1 MATVTT
7 TLTARALSAQL
18 GDWRAHS
25 GTLAHALS
33 DRVRLLILDGRI
45 ALGAR
50 LPAERQLADHEGV
63 SRTTVA
69 AAYARLRELGYLV
82 SRRGSG
88 SVAALP
94 AGDVPAFDIVDRP
107 DLLDFS
113 KATLPAL
120 PAVVDAA
127 AAAVQR
133 LPHHLGL
140 AGFDL
145 FGLDELRAA
154 LADRYTARGLPTS
167 PEQMLV
173 SLGAQHAIALIAT
186 TLIGRGDRALVEN
199 PSYPHALEALTA
211 AGARLVGV
219 PVSADAGWDDDALAQ
234 LFPRSAPSLA
244 YLMPDVH
251 NPTGRIMP
259 DEQRARV
266 SALADR
272 HGTRLIVDETMADL
286 TVDGVSRQPMAV
298 HSPRIITVG
307 SVGKSVWGGIRLG
320 WIRAD
325 RDTIAELARAR
336 PPGDLGSPTLE
347 QLLLLELLPRYDE
360 LVGERRA
367 QLRRGEALLRELLA
381 AQLPDWR
388 QPPIEG
394 GLVLWTNLGRP
405 VASELALVARAEGVQ
420 IGAGPRFSV
429 DGAFE
434 RYVRLPFCYPEPLI
448 RRAVD
453 GLERAWQR
461 LDSGS
466 RRPAT
471 SDALVDAVV

>member
-1 MATVTT
+1 MVTT
-7 TLTARALSAQL
+7 TTTLSARALSAQL

-50 LPAERQLADHEGV
+50 LPAERQLADHEGI

-94 AGDVPAFDIVDRP
+94 AGDVPAFDVVDRP
-107 DLLDFS
+107 ELLDFS

-127 AAAVQR
+127 AAAVER
-133 LPHHLGL
+133 LPQHLGL

-154 LADRYTARGLPTS
+154 LAERYTQRGLPTT
-167 PEQMLV
+167 PEQILV
-173 SLGAQHAIALIAT
+173 TLGAQHAIALIAT
-186 TLIGRGDRALVEN
+186 ALVGRGDRALVEN

-219 PVSADAGWDDDALAQ
+219 PVSADDGWDDEAFAQ
-234 LFPRSAPSLA
+234 LFPRSAPSVA

-251 NPTGRIMP
+251 NPTCRIMP
-259 DEQRARV
+259 DAQRARV
-266 SALADR
+266 AALADR
-272 HGTRLIVDETMADL
+272 HGTRLIIDETMADL
-286 TVDGVSRQPMAV
+286 AFDGVSREPMAV

-347 QLLLLELLPRYDE
+347 QLVLLELLPRYDE

-367 QLRRGEALLRELLA
+367 MLRQGEHLLRELLST
-381 AQLPDWR
+381 QLPEWNVPDVA
-388 QPPIEG
+388 G
-394 GLVLWTNLGRP
+394 GLVFWVNIGRP
-405 VASELALVARAEGVQ
+405 VASELALLARAEGVQ

-434 RYVRLPFCYPEPLI
+434 RFVRLPFCYPEPLI

-461 LDSGS
+461 LGTSGQRHDAADS
-466 RRPAT
+466 
-471 SDALVDAVV
+471 LVDAVL